1 MSAVER
7 RVRAGEINRTQR
19 RQIIDRLDALAG
31 TWEAVADLL
40 AVRSRASSLLARHP
54 LRAADAGHLAAALL
68 VAEADA
74 AGRLGFVCLDH
85 QLNTAADIEGLEAS
99 AGVV

>member
-1 MSAVER
+1 L
-7 RVRAGEINRTQR
+7 I
-19 RQIIDRLDALAG
+19 
-31 TWEAVADLL
+31 
-40 AVRSRASSLLARHP
+40 
-54 LRAADAGHLAAALL
+54 
-68 VAEADA
+68 AEADA

>member
-7 RVRAGEINRTQR
+7 RSRRFVNRRAR
-19 RQIIDRLDALAG
+19 RRSDSIGSTPWQVPGTRLL
-31 TWEAVADLL
+31 DLL